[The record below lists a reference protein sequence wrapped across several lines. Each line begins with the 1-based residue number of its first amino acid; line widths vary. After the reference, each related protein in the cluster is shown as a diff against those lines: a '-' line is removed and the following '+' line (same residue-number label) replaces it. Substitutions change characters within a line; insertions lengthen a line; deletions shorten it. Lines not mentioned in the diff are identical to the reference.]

1 MSNTQSERIDIT
13 KLDNGL
19 TVITEHFDFVKSVAI
34 GVWIKIGSRYERV
47 EQAGITH
54 FLEHMLFKGTER
66 RSAFE
71 IVSTIESRGGYMN
84 AMTSNEYT
92 AYYIRCIH
100 SEIDTALDVLSDM
113 VQHASF
119 PEVEITKEKKVVVE
133 EMKMYRDSPDDLVI
147 EEFVSQ
153 IFENHPLGR
162 PILGYEETVNNFSRQ
177 NLIDFIQ
184 EHYAPENI
192 ILSVAGNVNHNALVE
207 KAKEKFSQTE
217 KRDRIEKSD
226 LLSPYRPNQKRFTK
240 DIEQTH
246 YVIGK
251 RGLGIDD
258 PDRYKLL
265 VLNSILGGGMSS
277 RLHQNVREKFGYC
290 YSIHTMLQSYLK
302 AGIFGVYVGT
312 DEDYLDHVRELV
324 IAEFEKVQQEK
335 ISTKELE
342 DSKTQLKGYLL
353 LGYESMNNRM
363 RRLAT
368 NHMFFDRII
377 PLEEIEQKI
386 EEVTAEDLQNFAG
399 SFLDK
404 NELSETILTPQS

>member
-1 MSNTQSERIDIT
+1 
-13 KLDNGL
+13 
-19 TVITEHFDFVKSVAI
+19 
-34 GVWIKIGSRYERV
+34 
-47 EQAGITH
+47 
-54 FLEHMLFKGTER
+54 
-66 RSAFE
+66 
-71 IVSTIESRGGYMN
+71 
-84 AMTSNEYT
+84 
-92 AYYIRCIH
+92 
-100 SEIDTALDVLSDM
+100 
-113 VQHASF
+113 
-119 PEVEITKEKKVVVE
+119 
-133 EMKMYRDSPDDLVI
+133 
-147 EEFVSQ
+147 
-153 IFENHPLGR
+153 
-162 PILGYEETVNNFSRQ
+162 
-177 NLIDFIQ
+177 
-184 EHYAPENI
+184 
-192 ILSVAGNVNHNALVE
+192 
-207 KAKEKFSQTE
+207 
-217 KRDRIEKSD
+217 
-226 LLSPYRPNQKRFTK
+226 
-240 DIEQTH
+240 
-246 YVIGK
+246 
-251 RGLGIDD
+251 
-258 PDRYKLL
+258 
-265 VLNSILGGGMSS
+265 MSS